1 MPATNT
7 YAATA
12 SDTASATGSAATVT
26 ALTGR
31 LALLHYH
38 NRNVNV
44 LSAANG

>member
-12 SDTASATGSAATVT
+12 SDTASAATVT

>member
-12 SDTASATGSAATVT
+12 SDTASASAATVT